1 METIN
6 AYLFGAMAT
15 HADKPMQ
22 VLKDRTWTYREV
34 AEAAHGVARFLTE
47 KGVKKGDRVALIAE
61 NSPRW
66 FHAYAGALAIGAVVV
81 PRGEDIGD
89 GELNYI
95 LDHSGSGVV
104 FAGTTKTAKR
114 IPEGHE
120 TMDLT
125 ADGFPEPLPVDDEL
139 LTAWQNAVDE
149 QDLAVLLYTSGTT
162 GSPKGVMLEHRN
174 IAHNIRVVPPIVDMQ
189 SGRVWVSVLP
199 SWHTF
204 ELTVELCGFATGCV
218 TVYSSK
224 RRIKEDLKEHRP
236 HYFASVPRLWEAIY
250 DGVVKA
256 IEKKGGLV
264 PKLFRFARSGST
276 MVRNGNP
283 LGYPG
288 HWLGKAL
295 FYKKVT
301 AALGG
306 RLLFSVSGG
315 GYLPPHIDEF
325 FDDAGLKLLIGY
337 GLTETSPVIA
347 VRDPVENRMGTIGK
361 PVAETEFKI
370 GPDGTFLVRG
380 PQIMRGYYKEPE
392 LTKAVLSD
400 DGWFDTGDLG
410 RITENNDLVFIGR
423 RKETIVLS
431 GGENVEPEP
440 LEQAILES
448 PLIQQVMLVG
458 QDRKTLGALVVADPD
473 KDVTEESI
481 AAELKAR
488 TGQRGG
494 FRSFENVMRFKVL
507 DEPFSPENGFLTATL
522 KMRRNVIAERLA
534 DTVDDIY
541 GK

>member
-6 AYLFGAMAT
+6 AYLFGAMAE

-22 VLKDRTWTYREV
+22 VLKDRTWTYRQA
-34 AEAAHGVARFLTE
+34 AEATHGIARFLIE
-47 KGVKKGDRVALIAE
+47 KGVKKGDRVAIIGE

-66 FHAYAGALAIGAVVV
+66 FHTYAGAIAIGAVVV

-89 GELNYI
+89 NELNYI

-104 FAGTTKTAKR
+104 FTGSAKTAKR

-120 TMDLT
+120 VIDLT
-125 ADGFPEPLPVDDEL
+125 ADGFPAPLPLEDDTL
-139 LTAWQNAVDE
+139 DNWQKAVE
-149 QDLAVLLYTSGTT
+149 ETDLAVLLYTSGTT

-174 IAHNIRVVPPIVDMQ
+174 IAHNLRTVPPIVDIQ
-189 SGRVWVSVLP
+189 AEGVWVSVLP

-204 ELTVELCGFATGCV
+204 ELTVELCAFACGCV

-224 RRIKEDLKEHRP
+224 RRIKEDLREHRP
-236 HYFASVPRLWEAIY
+236 HYFASVPRLWETIY
-250 DGVVKA
+250 EGVVKA
-256 IEKKGGLV
+256 IEKKGGLA
-264 PKLFRFARSGST
+264 PKLFRFATKGSA
-276 MVRNGNP
+276 MVRKGNP

-306 RLLFSVSGG
+306 RMLYSVSGG

-325 FDDAGLKLLIGY
+325 FKDTGLKLLIGY

-347 VRDPVENRMGTIGK
+347 LRDPIENRLGTIGQ
-361 PVAETEFKI
+361 PIAETEFKV

-380 PQIMRGYYKEPE
+380 PQVMRGYYKEPE

-410 RITENNDLVFIGR
+410 RITPQNDLVFIGR

-440 LEQAILES
+440 LEQAILQS

-458 QDRKTLGALVVADPD
+458 QDRKNLAALVVANPD
-473 KDVTEESI
+473 KNPTEENI
-481 AAELKAR
+481 AEELKAR
-488 TGQRGG
+488 TGPRGG
-494 FRSFENVMRFKVL
+494 FRSFENVLRFKVL

-534 DTVDDIY
+534 DDVDELY
-541 GK
+541 G